1 MLSYVLLIGIV
12 SGALYVVPYVGFLGA
27 AATAVIVALV
37 DGASM
42 PTIIASVVL
51 LAIMNFAFDNVITPR
66 IVGSGVGV
74 HPIVA
79 MFALLVG
86 ASLFGL
92 WGMLLAYPAA
102 GSVQVML
109 FRLFPKLAQPTPELR
124 ETTEP
129 AEPTLDEAL

>member
-1 MLSYVLLIGIV
+1 MS
-12 SGALYVVPYVGFLGA
+12 
-27 AATAVIVALV
+27 VALV
-37 DGASM
+37 DGAGV
-42 PTIIASVVL
+42 PAIFGSVAL
-51 LAIMNFAFDNVITPR
+51 LAMLNFTFDNVITPR
-66 IVGSGVGV
+66 VVGRGMGV

-109 FRLFPKLAQPTPELR
+109 FRLFPKISQPTPETML
-124 ETTEP
+124 
-129 AEPTLDEAL
+129 AKGEAAPSVMSEEE